1 MVQDPLSAIGA
12 RIEARLHA
20 QSARFKSI
28 EETVRAQVEAN
39 PPAEFTLLP
48 DGTKQFGYAPVYA
61 EAAEKAAV
69 QEQDTAPE
77 ESIGYSFTA
86 AAQDAVKA
94 QFMTLSPSA
103 SWDAKPLTNAEPA
116 ALPDDLAAPAP
127 AQIAVA
133 SPLPVLIAPT
143 ASVDV
148 TPVWA
153 TQSSSSTT
161 ASAPAAA
168 PTTAP
173 APTPSTVNTAA
184 AATTANSAPTVATA
198 PTPTTSPAPASS
210 AIANANANVANASAN
225 AGNAG
230 FVMLA
235 DGTKQFGYAPTG
247 PVVNLVRN
255 LTPPVP
261 ANFGPGATFRI
272 HGLPNSTPMTVT
284 RGGDGVVFAMYTDS
298 EGTREMAFMPNQLDL
313 VTASP
318 T

>member
-12 RIEARLHA
+12 RLEARLNL

-28 EETVRAQVEAN
+28 EETVRARIEAN

-61 EAAEKAAV
+61 EAVHQDTVPVE
-69 QEQDTAPE
+69 DTAPE
-77 ESIGYSFTA
+77 ESIGYTFTA
-86 AAQDAVKA
+86 AAQDEVKA
-94 QFMTLSPSA
+94 QFMTLAPS
-103 SWDAKPLTNAEPA
+103 SHWDANGLSNAEPA
-116 ALPDDLAAPAP
+116 ALPADFSAPVP
-127 AQIAVA
+127 AQIAQTGA
-133 SPLPVLIAPT
+133 LPVLMVPAAP
-143 ASVDV
+143 VDP

-153 TQSSSSTT
+153 TST
-161 ASAPAAA
+161 ASDAAPSAPAAA
-168 PTTAP
+168 PVAASPAATNGATTAP
-173 APTPSTVNTAA
+173 AIANPAHAVSTAANVSTTATNAA
-184 AATTANSAPTVATA
+184 AA
-198 PTPTTSPAPASS
+198 
-210 AIANANANVANASAN
+210 ASAN
-225 AGNAG
+225 AANLNTSAANASGNAG

-235 DGTKQFGYAPTG
+235 DGTKQFGFAPTG

-261 ANFGPGATFRI
+261 SNFGPGATFRI